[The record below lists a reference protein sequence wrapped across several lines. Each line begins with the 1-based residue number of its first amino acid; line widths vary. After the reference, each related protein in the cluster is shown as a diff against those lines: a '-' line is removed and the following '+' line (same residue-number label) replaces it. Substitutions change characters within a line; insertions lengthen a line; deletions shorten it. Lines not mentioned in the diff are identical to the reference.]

1 MDKRARSLRAD
12 AQAGTAKQRSKRKL
26 RLCKEEDRRTKKQ
39 KASRATTLPFPVTA
53 AEEQARQAES
63 TTAAAA
69 AKPTTTT
76 AAKPATGSGPATAK
90 RPTAA
95 AIERSA
101 VTKPI
106 WEWQRSKGREERSIP
121 GKERAAKKST
131 TTAWREPFSLTGR

>member
-12 AQAGTAKQRSKRKL
+12 TQAGTTKQRSKRKL
-26 RLCKEEDRRTKKQ
+26 RLRKEEDRGTKKQ

-63 TTAAAA
+63 TTAAA
-69 AKPTTTT
+69 KPTTT
-76 AAKPATGSGPATAK
+76 AAKPATATGSGPATAK

-106 WEWQRSKGREERSIP
+106 WEWQRSKRREERSIP
-121 GKERAAKKST
+121 GKERAAKKSA
-131 TTAWREPFSLTGR
+131 TTAWREPLSFAGR

>member
-26 RLCKEEDRRTKKQ
+26 RIRKEEDRGTKKQ
-39 KASRATTLPFPVTA
+39 KASRATTLPFPVTVTA

-63 TTAAAA
+63 TT
-69 AKPTTTT
+69 T
-76 AAKPATGSGPATAK
+76 AAKPATTKAKPAAGSGPATAK
-90 RPTAA
+90 RPTAT

-106 WEWQRSKGREERSIP
+106 WEWQRSKRREERSIP
-121 GKERAAKKST
+121 GKERTAKKSA
-131 TTAWREPFSLTGR
+131 TTAGREPLSFAGR

>member
-26 RLCKEEDRRTKKQ
+26 RLRKEEDRRTKKQ

-63 TTAAAA
+63 TTAAA
-69 AKPTTTT
+69 K
-76 AAKPATGSGPATAK
+76 
-90 RPTAA
+90 PTAA
-95 AIERSA
+95 ANERSA

-121 GKERAAKKST
+121 GKERAAKKSA

>member
-12 AQAGTAKQRSKRKL
+12 TQAGTAKQRSKRKL
-26 RLCKEEDRRTKKQ
+26 RLRKEEDRGTKKQ

-63 TTAAAA
+63 TTAA
-69 AKPTTTT
+69 
-76 AAKPATGSGPATAK
+76 KPATATGPGPATAK

-106 WEWQRSKGREERSIP
+106 WEWQRSKRREERSSP
-121 GKERAAKKST
+121 GKERAAKKSA
-131 TTAWREPFSLTGR
+131 TTAWREPLSFAGR

>member
-26 RLCKEEDRRTKKQ
+26 RLRKEEDRRTKKQ

-63 TTAAAA
+63 TTAAA
-69 AKPTTTT
+69 KPTTTT

-90 RPTAA
+90 RP
-95 AIERSA
+95 
-101 VTKPI
+101 
-106 WEWQRSKGREERSIP
+106 KGREERSIP

>member
-12 AQAGTAKQRSKRKL
+12 TQAGTAKQRSKRKL
-26 RLCKEEDRRTKKQ
+26 RLRKEEDRGTKKQ
-39 KASRATTLPFPVTA
+39 KTSRATTLPFPVTA

-63 TTAAAA
+63 TTAAAKPTTAA
-69 AKPTTTT
+69 AKPAT
-76 AAKPATGSGPATAK
+76 ATGSGPATATATGSGPATAK
-90 RPTAA
+90 RSTAA

-121 GKERAAKKST
+121 GKERAAKKS
-131 TTAWREPFSLTGR
+131 

>member
-12 AQAGTAKQRSKRKL
+12 TQAGTAKQRSKRKL
-26 RLCKEEDRRTKKQ
+26 RLRKEEDRGTKKQ

-69 AKPTTTT
+69 
-76 AAKPATGSGPATAK
+76 KPATTKPAAGSGPATTK
-90 RPTAA
+90 RPTAT

-101 VTKPI
+101 VTRPI
-106 WEWQRSKGREERSIP
+106 WEWQRSKRREERSIP
-121 GKERAAKKST
+121 GKERTAKKSA
-131 TTAWREPFSLTGR
+131 TTAWREPLSFAGR